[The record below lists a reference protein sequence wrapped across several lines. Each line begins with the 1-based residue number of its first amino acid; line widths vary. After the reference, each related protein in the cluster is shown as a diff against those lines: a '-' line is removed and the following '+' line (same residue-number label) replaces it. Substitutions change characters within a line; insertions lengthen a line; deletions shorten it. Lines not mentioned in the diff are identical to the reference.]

1 MPDILEEQETTQF
14 DFDRYLDIVRRRHIH
29 FLVPVFFGWLL
40 VWSLSW
46 ILPTRYTSSTLILVE
61 QPTMPESY
69 VAPNVNENLQDRLQS
84 ISQQILSRTRLLTI
98 TDKLHLFEGNKA
110 PASAEEK
117 VEAMR
122 KAIRVDLV
130 QGRNN
135 EI

>member
-69 VAPNVNENLQDRLQS
+69 VAPNVNDNLQDRLLS
-84 ISQQILSRTRLLTI
+84 ISQLILSRTRLLTFSV
-98 TDKLHLFEGNKA
+98 LLFLFVGFF
-110 PASAEEK
+110 ASVCA
-117 VEAMR
+117 V
-122 KAIRVDLV
+122 VF
-130 QGRNN
+130 
-135 EI
+135 